1 MMLVS
6 MLQIFSWLPYQFTF
20 ILFFYHV
27 TLFKRLCPRF
37 FVSLL
42 KTITPDT
49 CCYSDRK
56 RQSAP
61 LVMAVIRAARM
72 PSSVTTRWNAA
83 LH

>member
-1 MMLVS
+1 MLVS
-6 MLQIFSWLPYQFTF
+6 MLQIFSGCLINLLLFY
-20 ILFFYHV
+20 FFYHV